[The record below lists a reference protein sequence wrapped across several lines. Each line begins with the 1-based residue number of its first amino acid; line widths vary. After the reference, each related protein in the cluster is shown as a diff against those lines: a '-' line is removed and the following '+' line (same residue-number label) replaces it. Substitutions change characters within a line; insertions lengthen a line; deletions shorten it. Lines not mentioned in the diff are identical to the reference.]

1 MSGGG
6 RASQGGAADLDI
18 SICHQGGRGGTR
30 PAVQGSSYLKVE
42 VSTGPGP
49 SHNPCGWLAAW
60 GGGHLL
66 GTQGTHEQDFVPMGK
81 PRLSGDWE
89 DRASQGPAPY
99 NLPPGPPEASLPQS
113 PSSCRLTLELQ
124 HPPPLHT
131 HPAQLHLPVHHW
143 RSGSPGQACVAAI
156 HHPTVGP
163 ATVRF
168 PGSCLRGNGQKEKRG
183 PPHFT
188 EEPG

>member
-1 MSGGG
+1 MGLG
-6 RASQGGAADLDI
+6 R
-18 SICHQGGRGGTR
+18 
-30 PAVQGSSYLKVE
+30 
-42 VSTGPGP
+42 
-49 SHNPCGWLAAW
+49 PCRAPHTLRWKS
-60 GGGHLL
+60 LL
-66 GTQGTHEQDFVPMGK
+66 G
-81 PRLSGDWE
+81 
-89 DRASQGPAPY
+89 QGPATTPVAGW
-99 NLPPGPPEASLPQS
+99 LPGEGDICWELKAPTSRTLCQWGSQGLVGTGRTEPVRDLPHTTFHQGPEASLPQS
-113 PSSCRLTLELQ
+113 PSSRRLTLELQ

-163 ATVRF
+163 AAVRF